1 MESIAMETRGK
12 RTADAISPTRE
23 GSSQSASIANDR
35 KKRDNILDEGED
47 ENDEDLE
54 DMSDDNE
61 DDIFDEGDD
70 FDQEMDVY
78 EEFMGPEEREIE
90 QKEHSLGNQ
99 KLIFKIFLADDDEEF
114 TRWMQTI
121 HVHCS
126 CEGKVIGRG
135 FGRYVVRNRIRDSFW
150 RDMEEPCQELS
161 SIGFELFDRY
171 GRLKK
176 ESKDHPIQKG
186 TGVWGPELDIGSFFV
201 IEQILIDK
209 EWRRKALGTKIGTYL
224 VEKSRTGSRDSQ
236 YSLAVPGWL
245 NRDIESHTRGKTK
258 SEQREIR
265 YRVYDDVVSFYR
277 SLGFR
282 RIGASSCFGLAID
295 KSHPARAILPA
306 DDFDPTE
313 EEPDNDE
320 GPECEDAAEWGADEK
335 RKSWRLELLKDR
347 LPFHHAIITL
357 PDSECVEFLRAWK
370 SDENPAD
377 EWAKADR
384 YSNNVLHIAACE
396 LKIQTVRWLIS
407 DSGKGQILS
416 LARNVKGYT
425 PIEQLESELETKRTR
440 RTHGMMTVDI
450 SDNFS
455 GFAPEA
461 TSCLAALRSSGN
473 LSRIQLARLKFGCTC
488 GSCIDG
494 FLSPRMSYALLCQA
508 EITHDMLNDNVEDA
522 ETWCMWH
529 KDLIKYVAQDIQQ
542 NFTTNKSYRQG
553 FANIFHHAATVLNR
567 NRPPTL
573 LNLVHEFMDA
583 SEWPPHTKNFLG
595 RGGEPESVLR
605 IIFENAVDQDEWTG
619 DGEHMEVFRDK
630 VMAFPECRNDHE
642 FGFVALACGIPNLMR
657 LYG

>member
-135 FGRYVVRNRIRDSFW
+135 FGR
-150 RDMEEPCQELS
+150 
-161 SIGFELFDRY
+161 IGFELFDRY

-265 YRVYDDVVSFYR
+265 YH
-277 SLGFR
+277 
-282 RIGASSCFGLAID
+282 

-357 PDSECVEFLRAWK
+357 PDSEAWK

-488 GSCIDG
+488 GS
-494 FLSPRMSYALLCQA
+494 
-508 EITHDMLNDNVEDA
+508 
-522 ETWCMWH
+522 
-529 KDLIKYVAQDIQQ
+529 
-542 NFTTNKSYRQG
+542 
-553 FANIFHHAATVLNR
+553 